1 MGRIPEEIIE
11 QVRERCDIVE
21 VVQARVPQLKRA
33 GTSFKACCPF
43 HQEKTPSFQVHPAR
57 QIYHCFGC
65 GAGGNVFK
73 FVMEYDKVDFLTAL
87 RMLARQ
93 AGVTLP
99 EPTEKRD
106 GPRGPSKDDLWAAH
120 EAAAKL
126 YRDYLEKDPA
136 AGAARA
142 YLKQRKLDSP
152 EAAAFGIGFAPDR
165 PDYLLGHTDRQRF
178 PLELLE
184 TAGLA
189 QRNERGWYDRFRNRV
204 MFSIRDE
211 QGRVIGF
218 SGRVLRAEDSPA
230 KYINSPETPIFRKS
244 RVLFGLNFARRPMVD
259 RRQAV
264 LCEGQIDVI
273 RCHLAGLTHAV
284 AAQGTAVTEEHARI
298 LRRYVDEA
306 VLLLDADEAGFR
318 AAVRTA
324 EVLLGAG
331 LVVRCATLPAGE
343 DPDSLI
349 LRGGA
354 GPIERVLAEA
364 EDIVD
369 FRVRMLEAAGEWG
382 TDAGRVRAIRELTQM
397 TRWAGDAALRERM
410 FQRAA
415 LRLGMSPDAI
425 RREAGALARRAPSA
439 PPPSADRASAAASAA
454 AAPPD
459 PPPPLPE
466 ERAIAEALIHL
477 PAHRTFVR
485 DHVKAELIRHP
496 VLARIV
502 DWLLRPEND
511 GRPLSALAP
520 EDAGLSQWIAELE
533 LSHRWQHRI
542 PARDEPDPD
551 GDMVRE
557 VLLRLWR
564 EEFKRRRREAM
575 DRAARGAPA
584 ERAPWAAR
592 AAELTMQIKKLE
604 RVWEEALP
612 IIEMEML

>member
-99 EPTEKRD
+99 EPTETRD

-120 EAAAKL
+120 EAAAEL
-126 YRDYLEKDPA
+126 YRACLEKDPGA
-136 AGAARA
+136 AAARA
-142 YLKQRKLDSP
+142 YLKKRSLDSP
-152 EAAAFGIGFAPDR
+152 AAAAFGIGFAPDR

-189 QRNERGWYDRFRNRV
+189 QRNDRGWYDRFRNRV

-230 KYINSPETPIFRKS
+230 KYINSPETPVFHKG

-284 AAQGTAVTEEHARI
+284 AAQGTAVTEEHARM
-298 LRRYVDEA
+298 LRRYVDES

-349 LRGGA
+349 LREGA
-354 GPIERVLAEA
+354 GPIERAVAEA

-369 FRVRMLEAAGEWG
+369 FRVRMLEAAGEWA

-397 TRWAGDAALRERM
+397 TRWAADAALRERM

-415 LRLGMSPDAI
+415 LRLGMSTDAV
-425 RREAGALARRAPSA
+425 RREAAALARRAPPPPASPGRGDA
-439 PPPSADRASAAASAA
+439 DASGPAPPEPPPPS
-454 AAPPD
+454 
-459 PPPPLPE
+459 PE
-466 ERAIAEALIHL
+466 ERALVEALIHV
-477 PAHRTFVR
+477 PSHRAFVR
-485 DHVKAELIRHP
+485 EHLKADLIRHP
-496 VLARIV
+496 VLSRIAE
-502 DWLLRPEND
+502 WLLRPEVED
-511 GRPLSALAP
+511 RPLSALAP
-520 EDAGLSQWIAELE
+520 EDSELSRWIAELG

-564 EEFKRRRREAM
+564 EEFRRRRREAM
-575 DRAARGAPA
+575 DHAARGAPA
-584 ERAPWAAR
+584 ERAPWAER
-592 AAELTMQIKKLE
+592 AAELTMQIKRLE
-604 RVWEEALP
+604 RGWDEALP
-612 IIEMEML
+612 IVEMEML